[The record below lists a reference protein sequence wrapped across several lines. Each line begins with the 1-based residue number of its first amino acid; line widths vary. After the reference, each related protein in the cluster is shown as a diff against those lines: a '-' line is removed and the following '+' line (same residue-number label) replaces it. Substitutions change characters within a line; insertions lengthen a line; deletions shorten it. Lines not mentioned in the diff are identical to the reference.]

1 MYAKCVIR
9 TTIII
14 VIIIIIII
22 IIISITLFGDCA
34 HLQQQETTLLSV
46 TAFLSGG
53 ECMMSRMP
61 KSFQFWHS

>member
-1 MYAKCVIR
+1 MYSKCVIR

-14 VIIIIIII
+14 VIIII

-34 HLQQQETTLLSV
+34 HLQHQETTLLSV

>member
-9 TTIII
+9 TNIII
-14 VIIIIIII
+14 VIIIIIISSS
-22 IIISITLFGDCA
+22 SITLFGDCA
-34 HLQQQETTLLSV
+34 HLQHQETTLLSV

>member
-9 TTIII
+9 TNIII
-14 VIIIIIII
+14 VIIIIIISSS
-22 IIISITLFGDCA
+22 SITLFGDCA
-34 HLQQQETTLLSV
+34 HLQHQETTLLSV

-61 KSFQFWHS
+61 KSFEFWHS